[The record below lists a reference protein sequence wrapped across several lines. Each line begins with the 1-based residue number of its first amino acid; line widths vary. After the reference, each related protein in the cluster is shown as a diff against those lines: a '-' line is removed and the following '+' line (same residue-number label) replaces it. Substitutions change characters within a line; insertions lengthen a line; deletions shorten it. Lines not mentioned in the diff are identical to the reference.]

1 MIPFHYPTLVGKRW
15 LGLVVAVGLMSLA
28 ESAIATDANCRA
40 IAPLPGTPEAPAK
53 AEATDA
59 FCTVDFTS
67 DNTAICAKT
76 WSTSAAAL
84 IYDLAGTDW
93 ENRRTAF
100 EQEVCPQGTHAR
112 DKASRELAVFKHSMN
127 FRDTSGTYA
136 PAILLYDHL
145 SRWLGTA
152 VQVRAVAEYRFV
164 PEWYARRVVAPGLSL
179 ASQHPSRKMLLAA
192 WQHLDGALEGD
203 GDAGREFLDS
213 DTGQVWGAALLFTGR
228 RYGPEINGTRES
240 GWGKGQNYDFQHT
253 APFLALRHPGD
264 FAAATAAGIHE
275 ARTDPAMA
283 EALAADTG
291 ATQVAWWML
300 EVLDIVVLD
309 YILGQQDRIGNI
321 DYQWRWLWLDDN
333 GLRSATANSET
344 PPSPGAVRL
353 RTTWLNDNDAGI
365 RSGYANYARST
376 GMLSGLRHFNP
387 VLYERLGGLA
397 EDMIA
402 KGPVYQA
409 IAENYHLSSREVA
422 AIADRIGEV
431 RQLIT
436 ADCKAG
442 NYRFDLEPGV
452 ILGNAEPP
460 KDIAC
465 E

>member
-1 MIPFHYPTLVGKRW
+1 MIPLQHPTLVGRRW
-15 LGLVVAVGLMSLA
+15 LGLVVAIGLISLA
-28 ESAIATDANCRA
+28 DSAIARDASCRA
-40 IAPLPGTPEAPAK
+40 IPLLPGSPKALAK
-53 AEATDA
+53 SEATDA
-59 FCTVDFTS
+59 FCSVDFTS
-67 DNTAICAKT
+67 NNTAICAKT

-84 IYDLAGTDW
+84 VYDLAGTGW
-93 ENRRTAF
+93 ENRRAAF
-100 EQEVCPQGTHAR
+100 EQEVCPQGTHAI

-145 SRWLGTA
+145 SRWLGTT
-152 VQVRAVAEYRFV
+152 VQVPAAAEYRFA
-164 PEWYARRVVAPGLSL
+164 PEWYGKRVVAPGLSL

-192 WQHLDGALEGD
+192 WQHLEDALQG
-203 GDAGREFLDS
+203 GDAGREFLDP

-264 FAAATAAGIHE
+264 LATATAAGIDE

-291 ATQVAWWML
+291 TTQVAWWML

-321 DYQWRWLWLDDN
+321 DYQWRWLWLEDN
-333 GLRSATANSET
+333 ALRSATAHSET
-344 PPSPGAVRL
+344 PPAPGAVRL

-376 GMLSGLRHFNP
+376 GMLGDLRHFNP
-387 VLYERLGGLA
+387 VLYERLGVLA
-397 EDMIA
+397 EDMVA

-409 IAENYHLSSREVA
+409 IAGNYHLSSREVA
-422 AIADRIGEV
+422 AIANRVGEV
-431 RQLIT
+431 HQIIT

-442 NYRFDLEPGV
+442 NYRFDLLPAA
-452 ILGNAEPP
+452 ILGQVEPP
-460 KDIAC
+460 VDIAC
-465 E
+465 D